1 MKLNTC
7 LYIDNAGELPH
18 VTLEQLAAQSFIE
31 PVMSRTR
38 ATSTSREERLTSD
51 RTETGRV
58 SSSSWP

>member
-1 MKLNTC
+1 MSISSLAADFR
-7 LYIDNAGELPH
+7 LSILRP
-18 VTLEQLAAQSFIE
+18 LEQLAAQSFIE